1 MIDMS
6 RVSGGKNIAV
16 GEASTIGASE
26 THGIGVFPHPLRR
39 AAVAKRSGKAG
50 KGTLQRSAAAG
61 CAWRSPPSLCEG
73 SKSFLFWQRLAADA
87 VAINQTNQRGEIGTL
102 AAVED
107 GGTAK

>member
-1 MIDMS
+1 MS

-61 CAWRSPPSLCEG
+61 VRLEASP
-73 SKSFLFWQRLAADA
+73 FLVR
-87 VAINQTNQRGEIGTL
+87 R
-102 AAVED
+102 VE
-107 GGTAK
+107 KFSV